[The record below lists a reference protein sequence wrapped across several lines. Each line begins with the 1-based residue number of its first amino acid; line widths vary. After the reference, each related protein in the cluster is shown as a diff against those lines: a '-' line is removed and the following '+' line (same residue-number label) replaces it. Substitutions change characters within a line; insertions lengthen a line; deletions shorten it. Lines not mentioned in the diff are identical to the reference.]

1 MGKPGAVAAACAAI
15 LLAGCRAGGPRP
27 VDLRLAAF
35 LPEDAVVLAGVR
47 VDELRATPLGARL
60 AELVPGGGA
69 GAHDVLASWD
79 GRQWLVAVR
88 GAGPG
93 TVGDVMLA
101 GDAAAVKAAV
111 ERQRAHGT
119 GPRALLARAPAEAQV
134 WAVSNGAP
142 MIPDLPGIGNATR
155 LLNAMGDIVAAAD
168 LRVGVRV
175 HLAGECRDERNA
187 TIVGDAVR
195 ALVGV
200 GRLGDALSVE
210 QRQREVRIAGEI
222 PQARAE
228 KLIERFIAR

>member
-1 MGKPGAVAAACAAI
+1 
-15 LLAGCRAGGPRP
+15 
-27 VDLRLAAF
+27 
-35 LPEDAVVLAGVR
+35 
-47 VDELRATPLGARL
+47 
-60 AELVPGGGA
+60 
-69 GAHDVLASWD
+69 
-79 GRQWLVAVR
+79 
-88 GAGPG
+88 
-93 TVGDVMLA
+93 
-101 GDAAAVKAAV
+101 
-111 ERQRAHGT
+111 
-119 GPRALLARAPAEAQV
+119 
-134 WAVSNGAP
+134 